1 MLRSEAARYARWS
14 ASIALLLAG
23 ITLVVYLQRG
33 WVLHREKKKAPPP
46 APVEVS
52 RQSNGI
58 NFKKVDQNRT
68 IFEIS
73 ASRSTEFKGKQDNL
87 LEDVE
92 ITIFG
97 KTGERHDVIHTR
109 SCQYGKET
117 GSILCNGEVQI
128 SLMSAEDAARTANNP
143 AAAKAVTTHVETRG
157 VHFDRSTGV
166 AQSDEHGGDRKD
178 ARRRRVAGRCL
189 LF

>member
-14 ASIALLLAG
+14 ASVALLLAG
-23 ITLVVYLQRG
+23 ITLVCYLQRG
-33 WVLHREKKKAPPP
+33 GVLQREKKKAPPP

-87 LEDVE
+87 LEDEE
-92 ITIFG
+92 ITIS
-97 KTGERHDVIHTR
+97 VN
-109 SCQYGKET
+109 
-117 GSILCNGEVQI
+117 L
-128 SLMSAEDAARTANNP
+128 
-143 AAAKAVTTHVETRG
+143 
-157 VHFDRSTGV
+157 
-166 AQSDEHGGDRKD
+166 DEH
-178 ARRRRVAGRCL
+178 
-189 LF
+189 